1 MKPRPITVTIFTVV
15 LAVAGLLTGCIGLSA
30 AGYLVPAAAL
40 FALAALHWFGRF
52 PRFVAGAL
60 IVNLSSGLLLVL
72 VLAFGAV
79 LGARKL
85 DVTGVALLVNLLTGG
100 PLLGVIAGPLLYVTR
115 NEWLRVRKPAIA

>member
-1 MKPRPITVTIFTVV
+1 MKSSPITVTIFSFL
-15 LAVAGLLTGCIGLSA
+15 LAVAGLLTGYIGLSA

-40 FALAALHWFGRF
+40 FVLAALHWFGRIQ
-52 PRFVAGAL
+52 RFVAGVL

-85 DVTGVALLVNLLTGG
+85 DVSGVALLVNLLTGG
-100 PLLGVIAGPLLYVTR
+100 PLLGLIAGPLLYVTR
-115 NEWLRVRKPAIA
+115 HEWFRARQTAVA